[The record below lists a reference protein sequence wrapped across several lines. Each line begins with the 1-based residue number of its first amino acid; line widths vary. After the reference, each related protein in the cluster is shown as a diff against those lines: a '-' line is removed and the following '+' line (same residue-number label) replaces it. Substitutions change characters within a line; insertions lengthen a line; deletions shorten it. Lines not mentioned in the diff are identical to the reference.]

1 LGTILIIDDEESL
14 RQVLR
19 IRLKRGQHTI
29 EEAGSGEEG
38 LIRLHQKEFDV
49 VFTDLRMPGSV
60 DGMGVLQAIREQYPN
75 TQVVMMTAYASTE
88 TAIKALKMGAY
99 DYITKPFKNIDEIE
113 VIVNKCMEKR
123 ALLKENVQLRSELHD
138 RYSFANLL
146 GKSKPMRELFDLLRK
161 VASAN
166 SYVLITGENGTGKE
180 LVARA
185 IHYNSPRAKRPFVPV
200 NCGAIPESLLEN
212 ELFGHVRGAFTGAER
227 DKNGLFRQ
235 ADGGTLFLDEIG
247 ELPLHTQVKLL
258 RVLEE
263 QEIRPIGAEQSIPI
277 DVRILSATNRD
288 LEFEVEQGT
297 FRQDLFYRLKV
308 MQLKM
313 PPLRKRRE
321 DIPLLA
327 SHFVNHFSE
336 LANREMEG
344 ISREAMDSLTTYRFP
359 GNIRELKNIIERAV
373 LLESSNTIQIESLP
387 SEVRDF
393 QKTPSYPAMQS
404 VHLPSEGLEAFLEQ
418 SERALLQLALKQ
430 ANGVRKDAAKLLHIS
445 FRSFRYRVAKLGIQ
459 DDESI
464 ADEPKK

>member
-1 LGTILIIDDEESL
+1 
-14 RQVLR
+14 
-19 IRLKRGQHTI
+19 
-29 EEAGSGEEG
+29 
-38 LIRLHQKEFDV
+38 
-49 VFTDLRMPGSV
+49 
-60 DGMGVLQAIREQYPN
+60 
-75 TQVVMMTAYASTE
+75 
-88 TAIKALKMGAY
+88 
-99 DYITKPFKNIDEIE
+99 
-113 VIVNKCMEKR
+113 
-123 ALLKENVQLRSELHD
+123 
-138 RYSFANLL
+138 
-146 GKSKPMRELFDLLRK
+146 
-161 VASAN
+161 
-166 SYVLITGENGTGKE
+166 
-180 LVARA
+180 
-185 IHYNSPRAKRPFVPV
+185 VPV